1 MPDVTLREVQ
11 DGDLPILFEHQLD
24 PDANRM
30 AAFTVAD
37 PSDHAAFV
45 ARWQRIRAD
54 ESVTIRTIVAGGA
67 VAGSVL
73 SGATR
78 TCPAPRSRTGSAG
91 STGGAASRPPRSP
104 SSSTVVAERPLY
116 GRCAADNLGSRRVL
130 EKCGFALRSEE
141 SRLRD
146 RTRRGDRR
154 DPARAR
160 GSACPDLAASA

>member
-1 MPDVTLREVQ
+1 MADDVRLREVQ

-54 ESVTIRTIVAGGA
+54 ESGTVRTIVADGA

-73 SGATR
+73 VWRDPDLPGPEVSYWLGKEHWGRGIAT
-78 TCPAPRSRTGSAG
+78 
-91 STGGAASRPPRSP
+91 AALAEFLE
-104 SSSTVVAERPLY
+104 VVSERPLY

-130 EKCGFALRSEE
+130 EKCGFELRSEE
-141 SRLRD
+141 IAFATGRGEEVAEVLLELR
-146 RTRRGDRR
+146 
-154 DPARAR
+154 
-160 GSACPDLAASA
+160 